1 MSNAHDRYLA
11 ALPEDWPRRELGQ
24 ICTQIVSGG
33 TPSRSNSAC
42 WGGSIPWVT
51 PGELTNL
58 RTKYLSSTDERITD
72 LGLASS
78 GATLVPSDSLLVT
91 TRATLGSVA
100 LAAMPL
106 ATNQGFKT
114 AMFGPDV
121 DASFGYHLFHRLK
134 PELTRRSSGT
144 TFLEISGSQFKQIV
158 VPVPPSPEQRRIAEI
173 LDTVDEAIRSTET
186 LIAKLE
192 QMKQGLLHDLLT
204 RGIDENGELRD
215 SERHPEQF
223 MVSKLGLVP
232 KQWRVLSLQEASA
245 SIPGSTTIGP
255 FGSNLVAS
263 DYRTSGV
270 PVVFVRDIRAD
281 GFKWI
286 SDVYV
291 SVDKAAQLAAH
302 VTLPGDILA
311 TKMGLPPCI
320 AALHPDDARP
330 AVITADVIRLRPDID
345 VVDAGW
351 LVASI
356 NSETVRKQVR
366 AITGGVTRP
375 KVTLRDFRQ
384 ILIAVPP
391 ITEQIAIRD
400 VLTWEDLLRQQADA
414 QLSKVRLLKRGLM
427 EDLLIGRV
435 RVTVDDEEAK

>member
-1 MSNAHDRYLA
+1 MSEVA
-11 ALPEDWPRRELGQ
+11 ALRDLVELRGEKSAGAKDPQ
-24 ICTQIVSGG
+24 LPYIGLEHVAQNSGEIIGRPPSASSVSINSVFASGDILFGKLRPNLRKCAQATFAGYCSTDLLVFRAKSGTDPSFAARTLQSETVFGEAIRTAGG
-33 TPSRSNSAC
+33 TKMPRTSWSALE
-42 WGGSIPWVT
+42 GLPVFH
-51 PGELTNL
+51 PPL
-58 RTKYLSSTDERITD
+58 RQQRGIAKVLD
-72 LGLASS
+72 A
-78 GATLVPSDSLLVT
+78 
-91 TRATLGSVA
+91 
-100 LAAMPL
+100 
-106 ATNQGFKT
+106 
-114 AMFGPDV
+114 V
-121 DASFGYHLFHRLK
+121 DA
-134 PELTRRSSGT
+134 
-144 TFLEISGSQFKQIV
+144 
-158 VPVPPSPEQRRIAEI
+158 
-173 LDTVDEAIRSTET
+173 AIRSTET

-192 QMKQGLLHDLLT
+192 QMKHGLLHDLLT

-391 ITEQIAIRD
+391 ITEQLAIRD

-414 QLSKVRLLKRGLM
+414 QVSKVRLLKRGLM

-435 RVTVDDEEAK
+435 RVTVDEEEPK